1 MKQITKKELFEMIIK
16 SLRENANLY
25 GDDMFK
31 IIRLNGITIY
41 YTHYK
46 ADNDCLGDN
55 DFYID
60 FFDNDGTCCI
70 YRSYEMEYVYFDY
83 TMYEI
88 I

>member
-46 ADNDCLGDN
+46 AYKGRLEDD

-60 FFDNDGTCCI
+60 FYDNDVLSCGF
-70 YRSYEMEYVYFDY
+70 RSYETEYLYFDY